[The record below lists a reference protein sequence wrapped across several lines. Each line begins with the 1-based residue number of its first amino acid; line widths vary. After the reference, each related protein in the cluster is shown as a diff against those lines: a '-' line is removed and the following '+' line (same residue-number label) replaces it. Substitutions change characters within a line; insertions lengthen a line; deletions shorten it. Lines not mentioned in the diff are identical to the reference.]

1 MKLVVSIL
9 IAILFVLISLLN
21 DVWFFNIWMA
31 YIFWVEGLGWVNF
44 SFIKAFVEELLAFPG
59 FLHTVYSEGI
69 KSYLLE
75 KWFIISYN
83 MIKLSI
89 IFIFYFIFSLIVSLS
104 TSFFILKR
112 DKHYLIWL
120 SIFFYSLLMFLN

>member
-9 IAILFVLISLLN
+9 IAISFVLLSLLN
-21 DVWFFNIWMA
+21 DNWFFDIWMS
-31 YIFWVEGLGWVNF
+31 YIFWVEALGWINF
-44 SFIKAFVEELLAFPG
+44 SFIKAFVEELLTFPG
-59 FLHTVYSEGI
+59 FLHTIYSPEI
-69 KSYLLE
+69 KSYFLD
-75 KWFIISYN
+75 KWFIISYD

-89 IFIFYFIFSLIVSLS
+89 IFSFYFIFSIIVAFS